1 METSALVRGVTKGR
15 MEGDSLDEDDVWRV
29 PRGDRRGARVGEGEG
44 VEVCMKKRKGK
55 REGFLGMGG
64 FL

>member
-1 METSALVRGVTKGR
+1 MKTSALVRGVTKGR
-15 MEGDSLDEDDVWRV
+15 VEDDSLDENDAWRV
-29 PRGDRRGARVGEGEG
+29 PRGDRKGARGGEGER